1 MGESKIIADI
11 SVRLFK
17 IAAGFAVA
25 APAAAAGPMTAPQ
38 DLNVTMGDSDGSLD
52 WHCHP
57 VAGASGMEPQTTT
70 TPTDPA
76 SWKSQ
81 TPVTQSSGTLTGLIS
96 GQRHYVR
103 LRAIGPLGPGPWS
116 DEASKMVP

>member
-1 MGESKIIADI
+1 MSDL
-11 SVRLFK
+11 RLT
-17 IAAGFAVA
+17 GFEKS

-38 DLNVTMGDSDGSLD
+38 DLKVSMGSSDASLD

-57 VAGASGMEPQTTT
+57 VAGASSMEPQTTT

-81 TPVTQSSGTLTGLIS
+81 TPVTQSSGTLTGLLS